1 MFHYPPVKNI
11 SRRSYAQN
19 MKKRKKMMKIY
30 AKRFFYIL
38 HARIIIIFYT
48 RYKFS
53 LKIVYIF
60 QDQNEF
66 V

>member
-19 MKKRKKMMKIY
+19 MGKKKEMMKIY
-30 AKRFFYIL
+30 TKRFFYIL
-38 HARIIIIFYT
+38 HPRIIIIFYT